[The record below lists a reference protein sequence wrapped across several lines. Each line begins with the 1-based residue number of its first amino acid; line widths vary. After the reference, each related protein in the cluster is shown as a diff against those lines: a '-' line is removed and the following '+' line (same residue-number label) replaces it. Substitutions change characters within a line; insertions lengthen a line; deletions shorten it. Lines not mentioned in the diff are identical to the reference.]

1 PSRSPLSALPVR
13 FEENVGQTDSRARF
27 LAHVGNGVVFLTGSE
42 TVLKVARADDSVA
55 SVRMQLVG
63 ASASA
68 AAIGLDPLP
77 GVSNYFVGSDP
88 AQWRTGVR
96 GYGRVRFE

>member
-1 PSRSPLSALPVR
+1 MKRRVIIWLALCVCALQLLALGTETTHPSAVPAGPRTHRTCTPSRSPLSALPVR

-55 SVRMQLVG
+55 SVR
-63 ASASA
+63 
-68 AAIGLDPLP
+68 
-77 GVSNYFVGSDP
+77 
-88 AQWRTGVR
+88 
-96 GYGRVRFE
+96 